1 MIEADTICAISTPPG
16 NGAIAVI
23 RIDGNEAF
31 SLVDKIFEP
40 AGEKSSL
47 TDLEARRM
55 YFGRIQDE
63 QEIIDE
69 VLAVPF
75 PAPHSYTGNNMVEIS
90 CHGSRYIQQRILQL
104 LITRGAR
111 SANPGEF
118 TMRAFHNGKM
128 DLAQAEGVAD
138 LIASTSRAS
147 HKLAMQQMRG
157 GFSSE
162 IKTLREKL
170 LNFISLIELELD
182 FSDEDVE
189 FADRSQL
196 KDLLTDIDGLI
207 SKLLNSFELG
217 NAIKNGFPVA
227 IAGNTNVGKSTL
239 LNRLLNEE
247 KAIVTDIAGTT
258 RDVIE
263 DVINIQ
269 GIEFRFIDT
278 AGIRDT
284 KEKIESIGIERTFSQ
299 IDKAQIVLLLVDA
312 TQPDDEVAK
321 TIQKVQERIEG
332 TQKQLLVLLN
342 KVDQVD
348 SEEKLTKTEGAI
360 RKVIKNQDKWLR
372 ISAKEGTNL
381 DKLTS
386 VLLNSVNYSPL
397 DQNEIMVT
405 NVRHFEALKNAY
417 DALQRAREGIDSG
430 LSSDLFVMDVRQV
443 IHYLGEITGE
453 ITTDEVLGNIFQHF
467 CIGK

>member
-1 MIEADTICAISTPPG
+1 MMDDDNICAISTPQG
-16 NGAIAVI
+16 NGAIAVV
-23 RIDGNEAF
+23 RVDGNEVF
-31 SLVDKIFEP
+31 SLIDKIFRPRGSHKYTEELMP
-40 AGEKSSL
+40 RKMHLGSIIEGEQVL
-47 TDLEARRM
+47 
-55 YFGRIQDE
+55 
-63 QEIIDE
+63 DE
-69 VLAVPF
+69 VLLVPYH
-75 PAPHSYTGNNMVEIS
+75 APHSYTGNHMVEIS
-90 CHGSRYIQQRILQL
+90 CHGSMYIQQKLLQL
-104 LITRGAR
+104 LINQGAR
-111 SANPGEF
+111 TANPGEF

-138 LIASTSRAS
+138 LIASTSSAS

-162 IKTLREKL
+162 IRNLREKL

-182 FSDEDVE
+182 FSEEDVE
-189 FADRSQL
+189 FADRTQL
-196 KDLLTDIDGLI
+196 KELLEEIDQLI

-217 NAIKNGFPVA
+217 NAIKKGFPVA
-227 IAGNTNVGKSTL
+227 ITGNTNVGKSTL

-258 RDVIE
+258 RDAIE
-263 DVINIQ
+263 DLINIQ

-284 KEKIESIGIERTFSQ
+284 REKIETIGIERTFDQ

-312 TQPDDEVAK
+312 TQPTETVVE
-321 TIQKVQERIEG
+321 TIKKVEERIKG
-332 TQKQLLVLLN
+332 TSKKLMILLN
-342 KVDQVD
+342 KVDQVTTED
-348 SEEKLTKTEGAI
+348 EVVEIEKAI
-360 RKVIKNQDKWLR
+360 RKVIHTEDELLR
-372 ISAKEGTNL
+372 ISAKQGTNI

-386 VLLNSVNYSPL
+386 KLLNSVNYSPL

-405 NVRHFEALKNAY
+405 NVRHYEALKNAY
-417 DALQRAREGIDSG
+417 DALQRAREGMESG

-453 ITTDEVLGNIFQHF
+453 ITTDEVLGNIFKNF
-467 CIGK
+467 CVGK

>member
-1 MIEADTICAISTPPG
+1 MNDTDNICAISTPQG

-23 RIDGNEAF
+23 RVDGNEVF
-31 SLVDKIFEP
+31 SLMDRIFEP
-40 AGEKSSL
+40 AGEKRPIK
-47 TDLEARRM
+47 DLASRKM
-55 YFGRIQDE
+55 HFGRIMDGE
-63 QEIIDE
+63 QVLDE
-69 VLAVPF
+69 VLLVPF
-75 PAPHSYTGNNMVEIS
+75 HAPNSYTGNNMVEIS
-90 CHGSRYIQQRILQL
+90 CHGSRYIQQKMLQL
-104 LITRGAR
+104 LINHGAR
-111 SANPGEF
+111 TADPGEF

-138 LIASTSRAS
+138 LIASTSSAS

-162 IKTLREKL
+162 IKILREKL

-196 KDLLTDIDGLI
+196 KELLEEIDQLI

-227 IAGNTNVGKSTL
+227 ITGNTNVGKSTL

-284 KEKIESIGIERTFSQ
+284 REKIESIGIERTFSQ

-312 TQPDDEVAK
+312 TQPTETVTH
-321 TIQKVQERIEG
+321 TIQKVEERMKG
-332 TQKQLLVLLN
+332 TRKKLLVLLN
-342 KVDQVD
+342 KVDQISTEDKVV
-348 SEEKLTKTEGAI
+348 EIEKAI
-360 RKVIKNQDKWLR
+360 QKVIHTEDELLR
-372 ISAKEGTNL
+372 ISAKQGTNI

-386 VLLNSVNYSPL
+386 TLLNSVNYSPL

-405 NVRHFEALKNAY
+405 NVRHYEALKHAN
-417 DALQRAREGIDSG
+417 DALQRAREGMESG
-430 LSSDLFVMDVRQV
+430 LSSDLFAMDVRQV
-443 IHYLGEITGE
+443 IHYLGEITGQ
-453 ITTDEVLGNIFQHF
+453 ITTDEVLGNIFKHF

>member
-1 MIEADTICAISTPPG
+1 MDAGNICAISTPQG
-16 NGAIAVI
+16 NGAIAVV
-23 RIDGNEAF
+23 RVDGNEVF
-31 SLVDKIFEP
+31 SLIDKIFQPRGSHKNTEELMP
-40 AGEKSSL
+40 RKMHLGSIIEGEQVL
-47 TDLEARRM
+47 
-55 YFGRIQDE
+55 
-63 QEIIDE
+63 DE
-69 VLAVPF
+69 VLLVPYH
-75 PAPHSYTGNNMVEIS
+75 APHSYTGNHMVEIS
-90 CHGSRYIQQRILQL
+90 CHGSMYIQQKLLQL
-104 LITRGAR
+104 LINHGAR
-111 SANPGEF
+111 TANPGEF

-138 LIASTSRAS
+138 LIASTSSAS

-162 IKTLREKL
+162 IRNLREKL

-182 FSDEDVE
+182 FSEEDVE
-189 FADRSQL
+189 FADRTQL
-196 KDLLTDIDGLI
+196 KELMEEIDSLI

-227 IAGNTNVGKSTL
+227 ITGNTNVGKSTL

-263 DVINIQ
+263 DLINIQ

-284 KEKIESIGIERTFSQ
+284 REKIETIGIERTFDQ

-312 TQPDDEVAK
+312 TQPTETVVE
-321 TIQKVQERIEG
+321 TIKKVEERIKG
-332 TQKQLLVLLN
+332 TSKKLMILLN
-342 KVDQVD
+342 KVDQVTTED
-348 SEEKLTKTEGAI
+348 EVVDIEKAI
-360 RKVIKNQDKWLR
+360 RKVIHTEDELLR
-372 ISAKEGTNL
+372 ISAKQGTNI

-386 VLLNSVNYSPL
+386 KLLNSVNYSPL
-397 DQNEIMVT
+397 NQNEIMVT
-405 NVRHFEALKNAY
+405 NVRHYEALKNAY
-417 DALQRAREGIDSG
+417 DALQRAREGMESG

-453 ITTDEVLGNIFQHF
+453 ITTDEVLGNIFKNF
-467 CIGK
+467 CVGK

>member
-1 MIEADTICAISTPPG
+1 MNDTDNICAISTPQG

-23 RIDGNEAF
+23 RVDGNEVF
-31 SLVDKIFEP
+31 PLMDEIFEP
-40 AGEKSSL
+40 AWVKKPIKELASRKMHFGKIIEKEHVL
-47 TDLEARRM
+47 
-55 YFGRIQDE
+55 
-63 QEIIDE
+63 DE
-69 VLAVPF
+69 VLVVPF
-75 PAPHSYTGNNMVEIS
+75 HAPNSYTGNNMVEIS
-90 CHGSRYIQQRILQL
+90 CHGSRYIQQKILQL
-104 LITRGAR
+104 LINQGAR
-111 SANPGEF
+111 TADPGEF

-138 LIASTSRAS
+138 LIASTSAAS
-147 HKLAMQQMRG
+147 HKLALQQMRG

-162 IKTLREKL
+162 IKNLREKL

-196 KDLLTDIDGLI
+196 KELLEEIDRLI

-227 IAGNTNVGKSTL
+227 ITGNTNVGKSTL

-284 KEKIESIGIERTFSQ
+284 REKIESLGIERTFSQ
-299 IDKAQIVLLLVDA
+299 IDKAHIVLLLVDA
-312 TQPDDEVAK
+312 TQPTETLTH
-321 TIQKVQERIEG
+321 TIQKVEERIKG
-332 TQKQLLVLLN
+332 TRKKLLVLLN
-342 KVDQVD
+342 KVDQVSTED
-348 SEEKLTKTEGAI
+348 ELVEIEKAI
-360 RKVIKNQDKWLR
+360 RKVIHTKDELLR
-372 ISAKEGTNL
+372 ISAKQGINI

-386 VLLNSVNYSPL
+386 TLLNSVNYSPL

-405 NVRHFEALKNAY
+405 NVRHYEALKHAY
-417 DALQRAREGIDSG
+417 DALQRAREGMESG

-443 IHYLGEITGE
+443 IHYLGEITGQ